1 MARPAT
7 DPQLSSAPSTQHAA
21 SAHSTTSTAHSPSPA
36 AVSPIQSSQSSP
48 LPPDLVFQSR
58 STPADRSSTEHSQ
71 SLNHSNLNHTDSN
84 ENVRPRYPTSHD
96 DDHHHHHTDVYHDG
110 TTAAPTPETATEHK
124 VNLQDQTNFLPKK
137 QVILVFS
144 GLSAALFVSLLDQS
158 IISTSLSTI
167 TESFHAGNQSS
178 WLSTSYLLTSTAASP
193 LYGRF
198 SDIFGRKVCI
208 IFALTG
214 FLIGSALCAAAQS
227 ITQLIVFRAFAGA
240 FGGGIVSL
248 VMVVVGDVVSLR
260 ERGTY
265 QGLLGVVVAIS
276 NAGGPLIGGA
286 LSSVN
291 WRWCFIIA
299 IPIGLIALTNVIILL
314 PLKKVQG
321 SVKSKLAKIDYL
333 GTVLVLS
340 GSVLLLLG
348 LNWGGQQYSWS
359 SPHVLVTLILGIV
372 IFIVFAA
379 VEARFAT
386 LPLVPMRLFK
396 VGTVCSVMVQ
406 TVCSGGIF
414 YLLLFFVP
422 QFSQVIKGYSGV
434 KAGVTLIPLMVVQA
448 VTSTVSGIVV
458 SKTGKYK
465 AIIVIGFGIFS
476 VGVGLLGLLKQNTS
490 IGEIIG
496 FLLLSG
502 FGAGGTLQVTLVAA
516 QNAVDRRDL
525 AVVTSTRNF
534 MRLFGGTLCLAISY
548 TILNNTVNSHVK
560 GLPADVIRQVVR
572 NPKLITDGRFD
583 AATSDLLL
591 QAYVQAFRN
600 VFRFGLGLTLL
611 AFVVTVLFTKE
622 YSLDRNDDEKR
633 KEEGKQWYAEKKERK
648 HAKKHLGEHSEMQSG
663 RQSHDSQAHQEAEA
677 GVTTTQREVDLEKG
691 AVPAAIVR

>member
-1 MARPAT
+1 MMHSGTPSSTHQLDNIAT
-7 DPQLSSAPSTQHAA
+7 SSA
-21 SAHSTTSTAHSPSPA
+21 STTITPSP
-36 AVSPIQSSQSSP
+36 IESSYSCS
-48 LPPDLVFQSR
+48 LPPDLEAQSHP
-58 STPADRSSTEHSQ
+58 TPAYRTSLERSQ
-71 SLNHSNLNHTDSN
+71 STNIGAKLDSTATDDTTRSL
-84 ENVRPRYPTSHD
+84 RRDSHHDSHHD
-96 DDHHHHHTDVYHDG
+96 DDHHSHHHHNDDG
-110 TTAAPTPETATEHK
+110 TTAAPTPESATEHK

-144 GLSAALFVSLLDQS
+144 GLSAALLVALLDQS
-158 IISTSLSTI
+158 IISTALGTI
-167 TESFHAGNQSS
+167 TASFHAGNESS

-198 SDIFGRKVCI
+198 SDIFGRKACI

-227 ITQLIVFRAFAGA
+227 ITQLIVFRAIAGA

-286 LSSVN
+286 LSSVG

-299 IPIGLIALTNVIILL
+299 VPIGLVALISVIILL
-314 PLKKVQG
+314 PLKKVEG

-333 GTVLVLS
+333 GTALVLA
-340 GSVLLLLG
+340 GTVLLLLG
-348 LNWGGQQYSWS
+348 LNWGGQQYAWS
-359 SPHVLVTLILGIV
+359 SPHVLVTLILGAI
-372 IFIVFAA
+372 IFVVFTI
-379 VEARFAT
+379 VEARVAA

-396 VGTVCSVMVQ
+396 IGTVCSVLVQ

-422 QFSQVIKGYSGV
+422 QFTQVVKGYSGV
-434 KAGVTLIPLMVVQA
+434 KAGVTLIPLMALQA
-448 VTSTVSGIVV
+448 TTSTVAGIIV

-465 AIIVIGFGIFS
+465 AIIVVGFGIFS
-476 VGVGLLGLLKQNTS
+476 IGVGLLSLLNQSSS
-490 IGEIIG
+490 IGQVIG

-502 FGAGGTLQVTLVAA
+502 FGAGGTLQTTLVAA

-534 MRLFGGTLCLAISY
+534 MRLFGGTLSLAISY
-548 TILNNTVNSHVK
+548 TILNNTVRSQVK
-560 GLPADVIRQVVR
+560 SLPADVIRQVVR

-583 AATSDLLL
+583 EATSQLLL
-591 QAYVQAFRN
+591 HAYVQAFRN

-622 YSLDRNDDEKR
+622 FSLDRNDDQKR
-633 KEEGKQWYAEKKERK
+633 KEEGKQWYAEKKERR
-648 HAKKHLGEHSEMQSG
+648 HAKKHPGEQSMLHSR
-663 RQSHDSQAHQEAEA
+663 RQSNE
-677 GVTTTQREVDLEKG
+677 TTTPDSGAEQQQQQQQQQQPPLRTEMDVEK
-691 AVPAAIVR
+691 AIPR